1 MSKSLKKGKKKLK
14 IVQEKKKLKI
24 VLNINIDININ
35 KKKIYG
41 EVFTPFSLINQM
53 LDMMDQKLFLNKNN
67 RFLDMGAGTGNF
79 SICLFYRLKK
89 TLKKEIPDLKER
101 VKHIIQ
107 KMIFMSELQ
116 RENIS
121 ILKKIFGLEANIIEG
136 DFLNYNGKKFNIIIG
151 NPPYNSEGLKKVP
164 SNKQDKKVNDGKT
177 IWPEFIKHGMNLL
190 KSEGEMITIIPSI
203 WMKPDKKKIYNFITN
218 YKIKKLRC
226 FSNTET
232 NKIFNKNAQT
242 PTSILYLKKSSNDYQ
257 VLIYDKDMDDY
268 VNYLYSKGEP
278 LPVFGASVLTKIK
291 TSQNIEVI
299 KTNCP
304 SKKIKFSKIRT
315 VDFPYKNIRTC
326 KLSGLKPYLITE
338 YSNKK
343 LLNYNKKKLIL
354 AHKMYGFPFL
364 DINDNYGV
372 STRDNYV
379 ILSENEKELIK
390 IKEFLST
397 KTALYLFECTR
408 YRMKYLEKYIFELIP
423 DINKIK
429 NFPETINDDSIA
441 KFYNLSEKEINAIQN
456 LHKKKYLFY

>member
-1 MSKSLKKGKKKLK
+1 MSILEFEVNKLD
-14 IVQEKKKLKI
+14 ENL
-24 VLNINIDININ
+24 NIDIN
-35 KKKIYG
+35 KKKKYG
-41 EVFTPFSLINQM
+41 EVFTPFSLINKM
-53 LDMMDQKLFLNKNN
+53 LDMMDPKLFLNKNN
-67 RFLDMGAGTGNF
+67 TFLDMGAGTGNF
-79 SICLFYRLKK
+79 SICLFYKLKN
-89 TLKKEIPDLKER
+89 TLKSQIPDLKER
-101 VKHIIQ
+101 KKHIIQ
-107 KMIFMSELQ
+107 KMIYMSELQ
-116 RENIS
+116 RENII
-121 ILKKIFGLEANIIEG
+121 ILNKIFGIQANIIQG
-136 DFLNYNGKKFNIIIG
+136 DFLDYNDKQFNIILG
-151 NPPYNSEGLKKVP
+151 NPPYNSQGLKKVP
-164 SNKQDKKVNDGKT
+164 SNKQDKKINDGKT
-177 IWPEFIKHGMNLL
+177 IWPEFIKHAMNLL
-190 KSEGEMITIIPSI
+190 KGDGELITIIPSI

-242 PTSILYLKKSSNDYQ
+242 PTNILYLKKSSNDYQ

-291 TSQNIEVI
+291 TSKNLKVI

-304 SKKIKFSKIRT
+304 SKKIEFSKIRT
-315 VDFPYKNIRTC
+315 FDFPYKNIRTC

-354 AHKMYGFPFL
+354 AHKMYGFPYL

-372 STRDNYV
+372 STRDNYI
-379 ILSENEKELIK
+379 ILSENENELIK

-429 NFPETINDDSIA
+429 NFPKTINDDSIA